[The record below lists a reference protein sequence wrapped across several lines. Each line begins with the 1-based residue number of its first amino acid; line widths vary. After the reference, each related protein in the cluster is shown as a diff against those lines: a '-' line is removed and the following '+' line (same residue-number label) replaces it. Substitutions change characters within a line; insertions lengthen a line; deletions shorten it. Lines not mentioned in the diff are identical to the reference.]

1 MMKTYTS
8 GDTLKAKI
16 LKLLDENPGQSVKE
30 LAKQLKVNRSFVAGY
45 LQALEDQGYVRSKRI
60 GPAKVYFNRKK
71 SG

>member
-1 MMKTYTS
+1 MPREY
-8 GDTLKAKI
+8 GNLKVST

-60 GPAKVYFNRKK
+60 GPAKVYFNKK
-71 SG
+71 REGG

>member
-1 MMKTYTS
+1 MPREYS
-8 GDTLKAKI
+8 NLKARI
-16 LKLLDENPGQSVKE
+16 LKLLDENPAQSVKE

-45 LQALEDQGYVRSKRI
+45 LQALEDEGYVRSKRI